1 MNKIGNLEKFVLEN
15 IGTVV
20 NINNLKSI
28 LIKEQG
34 DKGIVNKIK

>member
-20 NINNLKSI
+20 NINNQIYPYKRARR
-28 LIKEQG
+28 
-34 DKGIVNKIK
+34 